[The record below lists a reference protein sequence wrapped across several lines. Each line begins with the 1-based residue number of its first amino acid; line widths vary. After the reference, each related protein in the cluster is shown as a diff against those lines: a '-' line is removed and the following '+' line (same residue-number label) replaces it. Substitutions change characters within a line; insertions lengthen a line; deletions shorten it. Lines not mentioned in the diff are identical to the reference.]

1 MCYEGGIVMLN
12 LYTIVWRRQ
21 YEWVHLMF
29 FLVSG
34 EGTPLVELLHTN
46 FGAEIGSSHGMS
58 YGNRDGK
65 LEVYPLVE

>member
-1 MCYEGGIVMLN
+1 
-12 LYTIVWRRQ
+12 
-21 YEWVHLMF
+21 MF